1 MRTRKGYSQLL
12 FIGVLALQLPA
23 CSTIISNTS
32 HGYNGDGVEVV
43 NVGVG
48 NPYSGTKQN
57 FEIFSCN
64 LSWLQGIE
72 ESPPHAIPLSIYSLI
87 DLPFSFIAD
96 TLFLP
101 FDLSYDEMSFQKQ
114 HDCHLNK

>member
-1 MRTRKGYSQLL
+1 MRVRKGYSQVI
-12 FIGVLALQLPA
+12 FIGALALQLSA
-23 CSTIISNTS
+23 CSTIISNSS

-48 NPYSGTKQN
+48 IPYSGTKQN

-64 LSWLQGIE
+64 LSWLQGTE

-101 FDLSYDEMSFQKQ
+101 FDLSYDEKSFKKQ
-114 HDCHLNK
+114 HYCHLNK